1 MSITS
6 KTQEVKVVN
15 LSGHNMSH
23 RNTLTGN
30 VGTLI
35 PILTEEVIPNTR
47 CHLKTSFSV
56 KMPPLASETFAN
68 IDYRIEAFFV
78 PTRLLVNGFTDIA
91 CGRNKTLAEGKTFI
105 PRLLFD
111 PGAEEAIVL
120 NQIFGAGSLAD
131 YLGYKDT
138 KFVAK
143 TGAANL
149 VKISPLAFLAYHKI
163 YDYWYRNK
171 LVQKEVFFDSSNN
184 INEPRS
190 IFSKYVRYNES
201 NYEVEL
207 TPTDQQSMEYVMSND
222 GVSLFSLRQRNFDS
236 DYFTTAT
243 LNPQLGESEYVR
255 VPVQQSE
262 GTLTISALRAANSLQ
277 QFAERNNLCGVDDVN
292 YYRAMY
298 GARLD
303 YGVAQHP
310 VCLGSSSTPVYVN
323 GIFQSAG
330 QSLETNNPYL
340 SVGAQYGSASCNG
353 INVVIKD
360 FTAMEPGYIIVL
372 GSLVPRV
379 SYSSGIRRYLMHHLD
394 GDLGSD
400 IANPILQNMGP
411 QPIYRYEL
419 DGTYDMNDQYRVFGY
434 QTRFAEWVS
443 HPDEIHGEFLDGKS
457 LDSFVLQRNIS
468 DSTLSSAFLRIPTNY
483 LDQVL
488 AVSSSG
494 SSKGFSYWV
503 DMLNEWK
510 VVSPIADFVIPSLQ
524 DPAYEHGHEVTI
536 RKNGAPMI

>member
-1 MSITS
+1 
-6 KTQEVKVVN
+6 
-15 LSGHNMSH
+15 MSH

-35 PILTEEVIPNTR
+35 PILTEEVVPNTR

-78 PTRLLVNGFTDIA
+78 PTRLLVNGFVDVS
-91 CGRNKTLAEGKTFI
+91 CGRNKLLPVSDQAFI
-105 PRLLFD
+105 PFVHMRLDASTVPLW
-111 PGAEEAIVL
+111 
-120 NQIFGAGSLAD
+120 NKIFAPGSLAD
-131 YLGYKDT
+131 YLGFKSP
-138 KFVAK
+138 KFTVPSDSVFYEDI
-143 TGAANL
+143 T
-149 VKISPLAFLAYHKI
+149 PLPFLAYHKI

-171 LVQKEVFFDSSNN
+171 LVQKEVFRESSSPSF
-184 INEPRS
+184 IFGKRS
-190 IFSKYVRYNES
+190 RWTSS
-201 NYEVEL
+201 DHSL
-207 TPTDQQSMEYVMSND
+207 LALPDDQENMKSFLSND

-243 LNPQLGESEYVR
+243 LSPQLGNPEEVK
-255 VPVQQSE
+255 VPVQQQD
-262 GTLTISALRAANSLQ
+262 GTLTIAALRAANSLQ

-292 YYRAMY
+292 YYKAMY

-310 VCLGSSSTPVYVN
+310 VCLGSMSTPVYVN

-330 QSLETNNPYL
+330 QSLDTNNPYL
-340 SVGAQYGSASCNG
+340 SVGAQYGSASCTG
-353 INVVIKD
+353 VDVVIKD
-360 FTAMEPGYIIVL
+360 FTAMEPGYIMVL

-379 SYSSGIRRYLMHHLD
+379 SYSSGIRRYLKHHLD
-394 GDLGSD
+394 GSYGSD
-400 IANPILQNMGP
+400 IANPILQNIGP
-411 QPIYRYEL
+411 QPIYSYET
-419 DGTYDMNDQYRVFGY
+419 DGAMNDNMDYSVFGY

-443 HPDEIHGEFLDGKS
+443 HPDEIHGHFVDGNS
-457 LDSFVLQRNIS
+457 LDSFVLQRNIQNAS
-468 DSTLSSAFLRIPTNY
+468 LNSEFLSIPTGY
-483 LDQVL
+483 LDQIL

-494 SSKGFSYWV
+494 SSSGFSYWV
-503 DMLNEWK
+503 DMLHSWN
-510 VVSPIADFVIPSLQ
+510 VVNPIADFVIPSLQ

>member
-1 MSITS
+1 
-6 KTQEVKVVN
+6 
-15 LSGHNMSH
+15 MSH

-78 PTRLLVNGFTDIA
+78 PTRLLVNGFTDVA
-91 CGRNKTLAEGKTFI
+91 CGRNKTLSADKQSYLPLI
-105 PRLLFD
+105 RMRLDTSSAPLWN
-111 PGAEEAIVL
+111 G
-120 NQIFGAGSLAD
+120 IFKSGSLAD
-131 YLGYKDT
+131 YLGFKSP
-138 KFVAK
+138 KFTVPTDAVFYEDI
-143 TGAANL
+143 T
-149 VKISPLAFLAYHKI
+149 PLPFLAYHKI

-171 LVQKEVFFDSSNN
+171 LVQKEVFIDGALDSFGSY
-184 INEPRS
+184 S
-190 IFSKYVRYNES
+190 LFGKYARFAS
-201 NYEVEL
+201 DSHIITL
-207 TPTDQQSMEYVMSND
+207 DPTAQEDMSPALSAD

-243 LNPQLGESEYVR
+243 LTPQLGNPEEVR
-255 VPVQQSE
+255 VPVQQSD
-262 GTLTISALRAANSLQ
+262 GTLTIAALRAANSLQ

-292 YYRAMY
+292 YYKAMY

-310 VCLGSSSTPVYVN
+310 VCLGSTSTPVYVN

-330 QSLETNNPYL
+330 QSVATNNPYIT
-340 SVGAQYGSASCNG
+340 VGAQYGSASCQG
-353 INVVIKD
+353 IDVVIKD
-360 FTAMEPGYIIVL
+360 FTAMEPGYIMVL

-379 SYSSGIRRYLMHHLD
+379 SYSSGIRRYLKHHID
-394 GDLGSD
+394 GAYGSD
-400 IANPILQNMGP
+400 IANPILQNIGP
-411 QPIYRYEL
+411 QPIYGYET
-419 DGTYDMNDQYRVFGY
+419 DGVMNNNMDYSVFGY

-443 HPDEIHGEFLDGKS
+443 HPDEIHGQFVDGNT
-457 LDSFVLQRNIS
+457 LDSFVLQRNIES
-468 DSTLSSAFLRIPTNY
+468 STLNSAFLQIPTDY
-483 LDQVL
+483 LNQIL
-488 AVSSSG
+488 AVADTG
-494 SSKGFSYWV
+494 SPSGFSYWV
-503 DMLNEWK
+503 DMLHSWN
-510 VVSPIADFVIPSLQ
+510 VVNPLSDFVIPSLQ